1 MCQHVNEHLQHPGI
15 LQACK
20 CKVTNNKSWEKNVLY
35 GFSRPFP
42 VGKQSGESRQKPVYK
57 GLLL

>member
-1 MCQHVNEHLQHPGI
+1 MCQRVNEHLQHPGI

-20 CKVTNNKSWEKNVLY
+20 RKVTNNILLNVKNLY

-42 VGKQSGESRQKPVYK
+42 VGNSREKSGKNQSTK
-57 GLLL
+57 GFC